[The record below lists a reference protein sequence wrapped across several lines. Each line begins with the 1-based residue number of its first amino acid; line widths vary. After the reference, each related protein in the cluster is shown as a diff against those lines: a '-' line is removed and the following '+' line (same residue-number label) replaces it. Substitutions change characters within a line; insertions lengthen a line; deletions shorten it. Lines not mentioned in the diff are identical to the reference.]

1 MKQEDLTKTCMTIL
15 IIMQKYFSA
24 LRANALLNNMYLLKM
39 KSVNTIEQQSG
50 QFCDWPICTH
60 LKFWMAA
67 ATQ

>member
-39 KSVNTIEQQSG
+39 KSMNTIEQQSG
-50 QFCDWPICTH
+50 QFCD
-60 LKFWMAA
+60 
-67 ATQ
+67 